1 MVEYLSEK
9 QVLVLHRAIIGAH
22 GHQKATTEDVVRLF
36 LDFLAD
42 PVQMDKVRDRDRLQS
57 ALSRPAASF
66 GGHDLYVSMAAK
78 AAALMHSL
86 VTNHPFVEG
95 NKRVAVA
102 ATELFLRINGYLLL
116 ADNEALE
123 DLTRAV
129 ASHDMCVEEIRI
141 WIERRIRRE

>member
-9 QVLVLHRAIIGAH
+9 QVLVLHRAIIA
-22 GHQKATTEDVVRLF
+22 DVPANTIDAVRLL
-36 LDFLAD
+36 LDLFAN
-42 PVQMDKVRDRDRLQS
+42 PVKTDTVLSRRGLQS
-57 ALSRPAASF
+57 ALGRPAASF

-102 ATELFLRINGYLLL
+102 ATELFLSINGYLLL

>member
-9 QVLVLHRAIIGAH
+9 QVLVLHRAIIA
-22 GHQKATTEDVVRLF
+22 DVPANTIDAVRLL
-36 LDFLAD
+36 LDLFAN
-42 PVQMDKVRDRDRLQS
+42 PVKTDTVLNRRGLQS
-57 ALSRPAASF
+57 ALGRPAASF
-66 GGHDLYVSMAAK
+66 GGHDLYVSIAEK

-102 ATELFLRINGYLLL
+102 ATELFLSINGYLLL

>member
-9 QVLVLHRAIIGAH
+9 QVMVLHRAIIADVP
-22 GHQKATTEDVVRLF
+22 ANTIDVVRLL
-36 LDFLAD
+36 LDLFAN
-42 PVQMDKVRDRDRLQS
+42 PVKTDKVLNRGRLQS
-57 ALSRPAASF
+57 ALRRPAASF
-66 GGHDLYVSMAAK
+66 GGHDFYVSIAEK

-95 NKRVAVA
+95 NKRVAA
-102 ATELFLRINGYLLL
+102 AAAELFLSINGYRLL

-129 ASHDMCVEEIRI
+129 ASRDMCVEEIRI
-141 WIERRIRRE
+141 WIERRVQRE

>member
-1 MVEYLSEK
+1 
-9 QVLVLHRAIIGAH
+9 
-22 GHQKATTEDVVRLF
+22 
-36 LDFLAD
+36 
-42 PVQMDKVRDRDRLQS
+42 
-57 ALSRPAASF
+57 
-66 GGHDLYVSMAAK
+66 
-78 AAALMHSL
+78 MHSL

-102 ATELFLRINGYLLL
+102 ATELFLSINGYLLL